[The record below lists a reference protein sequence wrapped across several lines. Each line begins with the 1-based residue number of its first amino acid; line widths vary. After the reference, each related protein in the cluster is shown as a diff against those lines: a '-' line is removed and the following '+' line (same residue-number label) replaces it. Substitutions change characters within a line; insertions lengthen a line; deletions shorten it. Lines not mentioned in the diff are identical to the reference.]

1 MKLYQVEH
9 NNCEPYEDNFHFREE
24 EVYTNKENLIKRI
37 KNEGYKEETSYRG
50 EQEFTKGDPRGFD
63 GMDMIT
69 IHELNIVDCDINI
82 KKGN

>member
-37 KNEGYKEETSYRG
+37 KEEGYREEITYRG
-50 EQEFTKGDPRGFD
+50 EQEFIKGDPRGFD

-69 IHELNIVDCDINI
+69 IHELEIIN
-82 KKGN
+82 NTLEEE